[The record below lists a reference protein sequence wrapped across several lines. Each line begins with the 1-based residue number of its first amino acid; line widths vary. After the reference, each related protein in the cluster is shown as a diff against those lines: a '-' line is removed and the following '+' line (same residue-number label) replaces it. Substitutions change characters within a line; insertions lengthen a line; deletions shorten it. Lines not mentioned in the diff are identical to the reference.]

1 MSTYKN
7 KIKKYQKW
15 CSKYGYN
22 SKSIQV
28 LLWFFNR
35 YGKVLRVDNKYY
47 IVHKKNKYVPEELIN
62 IFKNNNGGKN
72 GK

>member
-1 MSTYKN
+1 
-7 KIKKYQKW
+7 
-15 CSKYGYN
+15 
-22 SKSIQV
+22 
-28 LLWFFNR
+28 
-35 YGKVLRVDNKYY
+35 VLRIDNKYY